1 MRRITTKIG
10 TVLAAIAM
18 LALTAAH
25 PAEAKQ
31 ASGTAERA
39 ASATVAYF
47 EFDYP
52 PDPGKVIFKLTD
64 PALIRQARDILNGTQ
79 TEETHVMGRI
89 IKRPVP
95 YNPAW
100 SYHLDPYSIRFFSMA
115 IEVCDATPTYV
126 EDHLDEVGGAFLP
139 GGHWCPWGS
148 RLLREVPGS

>member
-25 PAEAKQ
+25 PAEANQ
-31 ASGTAERA
+31 AGAVQRA
-39 ASATVAYF
+39 ASESAAYF
-47 EFDYP
+47 EFDSP
-52 PDPGKVIFKLTD
+52 PDPGRVVIKLTD
-64 PALIRQARDILNGTQ
+64 PALIQRARDILSGSETA
-79 TEETHVMGRI
+79 ETHVMGRI

-95 YNPAW
+95 YNPQW
-100 SYHLDPYSIRFFSMA
+100 SYHLNPDTIRFFSLA

-139 GGHWCPWGS
+139 GGFWCPWGS
-148 RLLREVPGS
+148 RLLREVPAV